1 MNLSDTELLS
11 KLLSIEYDHA
21 LKIVGLS
28 KGLRTLGTFTR
39 AELGLSAKQF
49 ERLQLAIEF
58 QTRRYNEDLKGRDV
72 VREPEAVV
80 TSLRGTIRDLPG
92 EVFRV
97 MYLNKANKVIRQID
111 FTGTLDQCAVHPR
124 EILREALLCHA
135 SAVILA
141 HNHPSG
147 RPEPSLEDRQL
158 TSRLK
163 DALAVIP
170 VRVLDHIIIGDN
182 NYFSF
187 QEHGLV

>member
-72 VREPEAVV
+72 VSEPEAVV

-187 QEHGLV
+187 REHGLV